1 MWDSNTIR
9 TCSSWTSNSFSST
22 GMTCVWNKAGDR
34 RQLVWL
40 SPVCSGEER
49 WRREKAASI
58 RRDSSPKSYSLRNH
72 HSWDLQCH
80 PNARSDSLSAAN
92 TACLGCQR
100 GEGGEAAVPVSIAR
114 WQRLWTQKVKQS
126 QVLLGWNTSSY
137 LGKTKGRKR
146 VGTEIARDPARH
158 AEHPLRGKGEE
169 TEHPYRRM
177 RAVTEEKM
185 SGRVGERW
193 EEGYAVS
200 HGESLGW
207 AGGVTR
213 KSGKEPEQFL
223 ILFPTSAEQREYCTR
238 GGTHNCPFQFCMLQ
252 YLFWLNKYH
261 YSLDS
266 MERRLWIHSK
276 LVSNNSEEKVFKGH
290 LSLDPADE
298 EENSWQLQVLQIRAD
313 WVEEAP
319 AVTLSAPLRSRPPC
333 PAGICSRR

>member
-1 MWDSNTIR
+1 MPGLILCQLPTQLAWDVREGREERQQCQCPLLDGSGSEHR
-9 TCSSWTSNSFSST
+9 RSNSHRYCLAET
-22 GMTCVWNKAGDR
+22 TVATW
-34 RQLVWL
+34 
-40 SPVCSGEER
+40 
-49 WRREKAASI
+49 EK
-58 RRDSSPKSYSLRNH
+58 LR
-72 HSWDLQCH
+72 
-80 PNARSDSLSAAN
+80 
-92 TACLGCQR
+92 
-100 GEGGEAAVPVSIAR
+100 
-114 WQRLWTQKVKQS
+114 
-126 QVLLGWNTSSY
+126 
-137 LGKTKGRKR
+137 KGRKR

-223 ILFPTSAEQREYCTR
+223 ILFPTLAEQPEYCTR

-252 YLFWLNKYH
+252 YLFCLNKHH

-266 MERRLWIHSK
+266 MERWLWINSK

-298 EENSWQLQVLQIRAD
+298 EENSWQLQVLQIQAD
-313 WVEEAP
+313 
-319 AVTLSAPLRSRPPC
+319 
-333 PAGICSRR
+333 